1 MVATMSSELQ
11 KRFETRDAFDIMDQL
26 KKIFQEKA
34 QTEMCNLTKAL
45 MKCSMRDND
54 SVSAHMFK
62 VMRYIEQ
69 LEKLGCKMD
78 P

>member
-11 KRFETRDAFDIMDQL
+11 KRFETRCAFDIMDQL
-26 KKIFQEKA
+26 KKMFQKKA

-45 MKCSMRDND
+45 MKCSMRDNE

-62 VMRYIEQ
+62 VTGYIE
-69 LEKLGCKMD
+69 
-78 P
+78 